1 MPIRFSIAIVAATT
15 AGVALIIAN
24 LPFLTFLFAL
34 QAVLICAVAELLVQ
48 KMPTQLREK
57 SEANC
62 LRINGSWSNR
72 RAAVERRAK
81 SRMRYDLLA
90 VLVMVTLAGDGLAIV
105 VNEIIPIPMAAK
117 AMQLFDLNP
126 GVWKENLRAS
136 RVDEEF
142 EHWSMQNAPLDHASV
157 KWKQEILWT
166 SWPVVALVGFL
177 WLLGSFAFVK
187 RSYLYVL
194 QEFAAGVSV
203 RTESNMFLDIARL
216 QSMHASGPR

>member
-24 LPFLTFLFAL
+24 LPFLVFLFAL

-48 KMPTQLREK
+48 WMPAQLREK

-62 LRINGSWSNR
+62 MRMNGSWSKR

-81 SRMRYDLLA
+81 SRVRYDLLA
-90 VLVMVTLAGDGLAIV
+90 VFTMVVLAGNGLALV

-117 AMQLFDLNP
+117 AMQLFDLDP

-142 EHWSMQNAPLDHASV
+142 EQWTMQNAPLDHTSV
-157 KWKQEILWT
+157 KRKQEILW
-166 SWPVVALVGFL
+166 SGWPLVAFIGFL
-177 WLLGSFAFVK
+177 WLSGSFALIK
-187 RSYLYVL
+187 RSYLSIL
-194 QEFAAGVSV
+194 KEFAAGVSE
-203 RTESNMFLDIARL
+203 RTESNLALDIARW
-216 QSMHASGPR
+216 HAMEDEL